1 MDEVNNH
8 IAAQSVIKPADM
20 VELEAI
26 DMTLPED
33 KIIPKIMQNL
43 HTVGFFSLTNV
54 AGFDEGELF
63 RAVKAFF

>member
-33 KIIPKIMQNL
+33 KIIPKIM
-43 HTVGFFSLTNV
+43 
-54 AGFDEGELF
+54 
-63 RAVKAFF
+63 